1 MNSDIFNF
9 KRFARYFK
17 SDVTEACSNYGL
29 SLLVMS
35 SMPITIAVITGVLN
49 VLTSGQWESSGL
61 TSRILL
67 FLLFFIITCITAPSK
82 LYGSLTDKKEGTA
95 FILIPASRLEKY
107 LSMLIICCILVPVL
121 FLDIYLALDFL
132 VCAIDPTLAS
142 SDATLLS
149 FFHNIRERL
158 LLMGTTIDW
167 NEMSQFIK
175 HSESLVKPWMYID
188 DMMSISLA
196 FLLGAITFKKS
207 KVSKTIGCLIVISI
221 VLSMIATPLI
231 TRDSHLT
238 AEMIEKME
246 MTGVTGIDDLIEILP
261 GQFWALNHLVLIDT
275 INDILWI
282 VGLLTGIWFRL
293 KNMKH

>member
-158 LLMGTTIDW
+158 LMGTTIDW

-231 TRDSHLT
+231 TRGSHLP
-238 AEMIEKME
+238 AEMIETME

-282 VGLLTGIWFRL
+282 GGLLTGIWFRL

>member
-158 LLMGTTIDW
+158 LHMGTTIDW

-231 TRDSHLT
+231 TRGSHLT

>member
-95 FILIPASRLEKY
+95 FILIPAFVEPTFTEEHTNS
-107 LSMLIICCILVPVL
+107 VL
-121 FLDIYLALDFL
+121 AN
-132 VCAIDPTLAS
+132 AS
-142 SDATLLS
+142 GIARIS
-149 FFHNIRERL
+149 FA
-158 LLMGTTIDW
+158 
-167 NEMSQFIK
+167 SA
-175 HSESLVKPWMYID
+175 S
-188 DMMSISLA
+188 
-196 FLLGAITFKKS
+196 
-207 KVSKTIGCLIVISI
+207 VI
-221 VLSMIATPLI
+221 P
-231 TRDSHLT
+231 
-238 AEMIEKME
+238 
-246 MTGVTGIDDLIEILP
+246 
-261 GQFWALNHLVLIDT
+261 F
-275 INDILWI
+275 
-282 VGLLTGIWFRL
+282 
-293 KNMKH
+293 